1 MHSAMNI
8 ANCTK
13 ETESERESFPQTPFI
28 EKGKG
33 KENLNNNPAPRV
45 RTCVKPMMMCVI
57 APQHTLSTFL
67 QEKVPSVNSKT

>member
-33 KENLNNNPAPRV
+33 KENLTSSRCDEGDDDDVCDNP
-45 RTCVKPMMMCVI
+45 
-57 APQHTLSTFL
+57 HNTLS
-67 QEKVPSVNSKT
+67 PSSSKKRSPALTQNRE